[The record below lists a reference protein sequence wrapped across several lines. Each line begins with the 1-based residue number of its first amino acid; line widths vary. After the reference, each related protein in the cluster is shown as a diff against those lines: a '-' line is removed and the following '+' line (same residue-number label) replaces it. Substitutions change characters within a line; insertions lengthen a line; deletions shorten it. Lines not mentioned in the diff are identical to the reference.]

1 MSQWER
7 LVTEGHARAAR
18 WRAAVKFLAAIAVC
32 LIVLG
37 LVGVSMIPRVQ
48 SSPRIAQAKQEL
60 VIARQRAITVFIAD
74 KGAPPA
80 VLPVD
85 AANAIRPDQAGGLIE
100 QLLGSIRK
108 NNSLPQEIKRLDP
121 KVFWAGDWTPG
132 SIAAVGGGRSILVGF
147 YVNEAAGR
155 MRPQFGNAPQEQ
167 AAPRLLRVFGLLH
180 RSNDSWSFYCLT
192 VPRVVPCGQL
202 NIKGET
208 IFPPTIPA
216 TLRELMPDV
225 AFEAQKDARP

>member
-37 LVGVSMIPRVQ
+37 LVGVSTIPRLQ

-60 VIARQRAITVFIAD
+60 VIARQRAITTFIAD
-74 KGAPPA
+74 KGPPPA
-80 VLPVD
+80 TLPAD
-85 AANAIRPDQAGGLIE
+85 AANAIRPDQAAGVVE
-100 QLLGSIRK
+100 QLLGNIRK
-108 NNSLPQEIKRLDP
+108 GNTLPQEIKRLDA
-121 KVFWAGDWTPG
+121 KTFWSGDWTPG
-132 SIAAVGGGRSILVGF
+132 AITAIDGGRNILVGF

-155 MRPQFGNAPQEQ
+155 TRPQIGNVPSEQ
-167 AAPRLLRVFGLLH
+167 PAPRLQRVFGLVH
-180 RSNDSWSFYCLT
+180 RTKDSWSYYCLAI
-192 VPRVVPCGQL
+192 PRAAPCTR
-202 NIKGET
+202 GET

-216 TLRELMPDV
+216 TLRELLPDA
-225 AFEAQKDARP
+225 AFETQKDARP